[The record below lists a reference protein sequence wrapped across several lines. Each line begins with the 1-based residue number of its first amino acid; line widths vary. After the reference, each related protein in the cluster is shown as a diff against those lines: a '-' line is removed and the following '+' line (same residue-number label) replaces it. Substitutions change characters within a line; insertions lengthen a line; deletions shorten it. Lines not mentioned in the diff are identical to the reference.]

1 MYSSSLFQ
9 FYETRQR
16 KLWKW
21 WHIYKQHVIL
31 IRWGAL
37 VAYVQLDSKECRS
50 VSWRYHTGRFICEN
64 SIAQGDLDRGEYF
77 LLSGRYS
84 PLDLYHHIGLKS
96 SPSIYQLLTFPA
108 DTVSAN
114 QGFHLCPTDQE
125 KFHLTILW
133 PFFTVPGQKKP
144 FQSHFVPFFW
154 NKTWVTFS
162 IFWHIAGLLLSQGRD
177 SRQTVMKI

>member
-1 MYSSSLFQ
+1 MMTYLQATCNTHSLRC
-9 FYETRQR
+9 TGC
-16 KLWKW
+16 
-21 WHIYKQHVIL
+21 IYV
-31 IRWGAL
+31 
-37 VAYVQLDSKECRS
+37 DSKECRTA
-50 VSWRYHTGRFICEN
+50 SWRYHTGRFICEN

-84 PLDLYHHIGLKS
+84 HSHWAENLPLNISASH
-96 SPSIYQLLTFPA
+96 FPA

-133 PFFTVPGQKKP
+133 PFFTVPGQKNL
-144 FQSHFVPFFW
+144 FRVSVR
-154 NKTWVTFS
+154 NKTRVTFS

-177 SRQTVMKI
+177 SLQT